1 MEGERGRRLPGIGR
15 CSLSFSP
22 LSACCNKYES
32 ENDRIVHQKQAGRG
46 GGNVKGP

>member
-1 MEGERGRRLPGIGR
+1 MAAGYWALDVEFL
-15 CSLSFSP
+15 P
-22 LSACCNKYES
+22 LSACCNEYES